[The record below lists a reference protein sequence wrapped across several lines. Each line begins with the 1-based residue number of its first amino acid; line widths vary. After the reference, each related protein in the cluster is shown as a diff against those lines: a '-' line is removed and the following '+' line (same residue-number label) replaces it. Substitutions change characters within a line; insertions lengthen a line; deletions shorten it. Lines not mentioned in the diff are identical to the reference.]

1 MSANSPVVKRFLVT
15 MTILA
20 VGLIVGIFVITP
32 PPVESQSAVAVIEK
46 EDSMQRGIDASA
58 ARWNALGAHYA
69 PDYEAIAA
77 VNSARWNALGA
88 YFGADSKARVADAAR
103 WNALGAHYAPDY
115 EAIAAVNSARWNA
128 LGESY
133 AAKAFQA
140 Q

>member
-15 MTILA
+15 MTVLA
-20 VGLIVGIFVITP
+20 VGLIVGILVITP
-32 PPVESQSAVAVIEK
+32 PPVESQSAASLAETEV
-46 EDSMQRGIDASA
+46 SLLRGIDASA

-88 YFGADSKARVADAAR
+88 YFTESKARVADAAR

-115 EAIAAVNSARWNA
+115 QAIAAVNSARWNA
-128 LGESY
+128 LGEWY
-133 AAKAFQA
+133 AAKTVQG